1 MQYPEEHILG
11 AMQHCESKKKK
22 KVTKSQNKMQY
33 WETMLCLVN
42 QYKIQLTSLM

>member
-42 QYKIQLTSLM
+42 QYQIQLTSLM